1 MTPMLTRDLF
11 AVATLLLG
19 NIRIRLQYGLNFTSP
34 QNTEHTSVS
43 LGPVCGA
50 NSDVTFIQCKDSRT
64 AFAHAVVCFTA
75 AYCRHGTEQRR
86 TVR

>member
-1 MTPMLTRDLF
+1 MTPMLTLDLF

-34 QNTEHTSVS
+34 QNTNHTSVS

-75 AYCRHGTEQRR
+75 AYCRHGTAQRR